1 MATAGDTDGAMEAT
15 GLDIT
20 TDTGMVT
27 MQEVVIIQ
35 DIIPL
40 MTMDIAII
48 MAREET
54 VPEVQM
60 EVMQQVLLPAVI
72 GLQVTMIST

>member
-1 MATAGDTDGAMEAT
+1 
-15 GLDIT
+15 
-20 TDTGMVT
+20 